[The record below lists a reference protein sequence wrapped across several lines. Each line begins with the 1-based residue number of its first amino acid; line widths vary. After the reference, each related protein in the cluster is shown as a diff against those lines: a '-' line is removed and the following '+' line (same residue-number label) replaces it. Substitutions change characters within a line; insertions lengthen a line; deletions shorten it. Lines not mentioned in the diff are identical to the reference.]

1 MRFQVM
7 FAIAALSIAAA
18 SSARAEE
25 VSVLQEGKK
34 FSASEVNIKAG
45 DAVVFSNK
53 DPVTHNVYSSTEG
66 MAFDLKTQKPG
77 ASSTISFD
85 HPGDAEVQCAIHPQ
99 MSMKVHVR

>member
-1 MRFQVM
+1 MRLQAM
-7 FAIAALSIAAA
+7 LAIAALSIAA

-25 VSVLQEGKK
+25 VTVLQEGKK
-34 FSASEVNIKAG
+34 FSVPEVTIKPG
-45 DAVVFSNK
+45 EAVVFANR

-77 ASSTISFD
+77 ASSTVTFD
-85 HPGDAEVQCAIHPQ
+85 HPGEAQVQCAIHPQ